1 MCCALLRRERG
12 ATTVRYSFRA
22 AALGL
27 ATLAIDGMT
36 QLGLLRA
43 AAAKLRTRLA
53 QHDPP
58 DHVDL
63 ATGEHV
69 PLRDGRTEHGFLPED
84 AWKERY
90 YVRARLAGLERNG
103 GPRVPRG
110 RKGKSRP
117 GSC

>member
-69 PLRDGRTEHGFLPED
+69 PHSGRPHRAWIPTRRRLEGALLRQ
-84 AWKERY
+84 
-90 YVRARLAGLERNG
+90 
-103 GPRVPRG
+103 GPSSG
-110 RKGKSRP
+110 T
-117 GSC
+117 